1 MAAFGSAAAAF
12 LLLSL
17 APSGTARSTDT
28 LYCGGGNVEIFI
40 QVGSEGIS
48 DVLVG
53 LGDESRYLDP
63 ADLAYSCLDW
73 NLKEL
78 HLELRPDGG
87 SKHRLKVR
95 AKGRRGTLTLD
106 GRGYPVRC
114 DWEK

>member
-17 APSGTARSTDT
+17 APSGTARATDT
-28 LYCGGGNVEIFI
+28 LYCGDGNVEIFI

-78 HLELRPDGG
+78 HLELRPEGG